1 MRSNL
6 SWWILVSVTVML
18 ISAASIYSDAAVVN
32 TKNGSLSGRV
42 IVRESLDRLV
52 VTILTQDKRLFQFY
66 ARDVN
71 SVTASKKVL
80 IGVTTPITNEPDSA
94 LTPSFILPKGMEV
107 IIIEE
112 KIIKDNAS
120 VKKEDASVD
129 NDKKSSP
136 GQIGQKWIK
145 VRAWANVE
153 GWIRSNVLSDSIVF
167 TPEEK
172 AIPLKKAVYQKGMAS
187 SDNSKSSVADNPV
200 SVTGINVLQK

>member
-6 SWWILVSVTVML
+6 SWWILVSVTIMF

-80 IGVTTPITNEPDSA
+80 IGVATPITNEPDSA

-120 VKKEDASVD
+120 VKKEDAAVD
-129 NDKKSSP
+129 NEKKSSP
-136 GQIGQKWIK
+136 GQIDQKWIK

-153 GWIRSNVLSDSIVF
+153 GWIRSSVLSDSIVF

-172 AIPLKKAVYQKGMAS
+172 AIPLKKAVSQKGLVS
-187 SDNSKSSVADNPV
+187 SENSKSSVADNPV
-200 SVTGINVLQK
+200 SVTGTNVLQK